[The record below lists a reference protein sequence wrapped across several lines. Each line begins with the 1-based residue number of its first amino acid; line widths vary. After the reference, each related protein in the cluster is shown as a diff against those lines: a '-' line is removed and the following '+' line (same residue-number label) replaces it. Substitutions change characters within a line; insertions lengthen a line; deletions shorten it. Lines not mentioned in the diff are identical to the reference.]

1 MAVFESDKTMF
12 EIYRETTYS
21 GQFKVVYFTELNEHN
36 KEAEI
41 NHALAGQHFYDGFI
55 RNYGKERAKQ
65 IIHQI
70 LERLNQGENPDRSE
84 VESLLGDYLA

>member
-70 LERLNQGENPDRSE
+70 LERLNQGENLDRSE
-84 VESLLGDYLA
+84 VESLLAGHLA